1 MRTAPHPP
9 AAAKSGPRASRG
21 SGPLPRGAPRV
32 PGPREA
38 ALGTAG
44 ERRVIAVSLP
54 TPTPRRSGV
63 RLPCPPCCPCRFA
76 LPVAW
81 MAQPPPDPHFV
92 LRGTGAAVH
101 ALHFSCGGG
110 EPDIPVLF
118 SGSENGFI
126 HVWNLKTHRVD
137 AALDGHG
144 RKSVCGLKTM
154 DGKERLLSQGRDQ
167 RICLWDLA
175 EGRTSVTD
183 SVFTENV
190 GFCRCSLLKVAEG
203 RWLMAT
209 AAKALEEVQ
218 VLELPSKTSVCTL
231 KPEGSCGSQPSLLA
245 GYEDGS
251 VLLWNLSTGKVLSQ
265 LICHQEPVMSLD
277 FDSEKA
283 KGISGSSEKVLSIW
297 SLNEQ
302 QNLQVQKTHRLV
314 NAGISDITIRPDKKI
329 LATAGWDHR
338 IRIFGWKKLK
348 PLAVLDYH
356 TATVH
361 SVSFSD
367 HKSPSDRLLAAG
379 AKDHRISIWSI
390 YTQT

>member
-1 MRTAPHPP
+1 M
-9 AAAKSGPRASRG
+9 
-21 SGPLPRGAPRV
+21 
-32 PGPREA
+32 
-38 ALGTAG
+38 AL
-44 ERRVIAVSLP
+44 
-54 TPTPRRSGV
+54 
-63 RLPCPPCCPCRFA
+63 
-76 LPVAW
+76 
-81 MAQPPPDPHFV
+81 PPPDPQFV
-92 LRGTGAAVH
+92 LRGTSAAVH
-101 ALHFSCGGG
+101 TLHFSCGGQ
-110 EPDIPVLF
+110 EPDVPILF

-137 AALDGHG
+137 TALDGHG
-144 RKSVCGLKTM
+144 RKSVYCVETM
-154 DGKERLLSQGRDQ
+154 GGKNRLLSQGRDQ
-167 RICLWDLA
+167 RICFWDLA

-190 GFCRCSLLKVAEG
+190 GFCRCSLLKVAQG

-231 KPEGSCGSQPSLLA
+231 KPEVGAKLGMPMCLKLWQTKVGEATVQKCPLLGTEINRPLIRRCLERLSSQPLLLA

-251 VLLWNLSTGKVLSQ
+251 VVLWNLSMGKASSQ
-265 LICHQEPVMSLD
+265 LVCHQEPVMSLD

-302 QNLQVQKTHRLV
+302 QNLQVYKTHKLV

-361 SVSFSD
+361 CVSFSD
-367 HKSPSDRLLAAG
+367 HKNPGERLLAAG
-379 AKDHRISIWSI
+379 SKDHRISIWSI